1 MKVSNY
7 LVKFFKAEFLVGLG
21 SFCDKHT
28 VHHFQNIL
36 ISEVLSNKPRDL
48 FQLLKSNLSSSV
60 FVVEV
65 KNFPNSVPGSVL
77 SSLFANNFNE
87 LVKVENFVFFSQ
99 CPYDIDN
106 VRISFVESELFKNL
120 DDLLRI
126 NGSTSI
132 FIKDQEHIPQLLVIL
147 LGNPVF
153 PLLWYLFLL
162 NLTLWIFCARV
173 CLFLHTGYD
182 LN

>member
-1 MKVSNY
+1 
-7 LVKFFKAEFLVGLG
+7 
-21 SFCDKHT
+21 

-36 ISEVLSNKPRDL
+36 VSEVLSNKPGDL

-60 FVVEV
+60 FVIQV
-65 KNFPNSVPGSVL
+65 KNFLDSVPGSVL
-77 SSLFANNFNE
+77 SSLFANDLYE

-99 CPYDIDN
+99 SPHNIDN
-106 VRISFVESELFKNL
+106 VRISFVKSKLFEDL
-120 DDLLRI
+120 DYLLRI

-132 FIKDQEHIPQLLVIL
+132 LIKDQEHISQLLVIL

-153 PLLWYLFLL
+153 PLLWHLFLL
-162 NLTLWIFCARV
+162 NFTLWIFRVRV
-173 CLFLHTGYD
+173 CLLLHTGYD